1 MPTPKGWE
9 QFADPNKK
17 NEYGAIL
24 QVKSGKYEINVNV
37 TTGQHQVY
45 SIDPIFQNRE
55 LLYTVN
61 NDLKVTLT
69 TAGNNLIKIKRDELK
84 ELYFVGSGASFKL
97 VKSVGTEEQKKAL
110 ENTKLYAKLKNDLPA
125 PPGGATPGAPG
136 AAPGAQGAAG
146 TQGPNSADPGAQGP
160 GSPVFATTIA
170 KFASVQLGSY
180 SYPTDMNQNQDYMY
194 ITAFEYVV
202 PDVTTG
208 GTEGNFDITAL
219 GAGANISKRTFT
231 NNMGNVTLPIP
242 NNITEQNVTGW
253 GEDSLSSLSA
263 LAMGGATGLAGA
275 VAAGDFTSA
284 GAIAGIAGNAAFKGA
299 ASGTI
304 KQLLTLNAG
313 AAIVKKL
320 GLSIN
325 PEAYRAR
332 VSGTVINPNLEL
344 LFNGPKLRTF
354 SFEVKMAPR
363 SRLEAIEIRGIIKFF
378 KKAMAPKRASSAEDS
393 FFLGAP
399 NVFRVAFRQ
408 NGSLSKSLPQLKTC
422 ALTQFKANYTP
433 DGFYA
438 SFAADGQPI
447 SVTINMTF
455 SELVPVYYDNYDAN
469 DDNVG
474 FRSEDLN
481 ELEDPSFETPVTNPP
496 AGAQGSPGAT
506 QPSRG
511 GTGFAAQTG
520 VLNPGGPL
528 AIPGESNQRF
538 QQGPDAAPIFTGGV
552 RGAN

>member
-17 NEYGAIL
+17 NEYSAIL
-24 QVKSGKYEINVNV
+24 QYKTGKYEINVNV
-37 TTGQHQVY
+37 ATGQHQIY
-45 SIDPIFQNRE
+45 SIDPIFQSRE

-61 NDLKVTLT
+61 NNSNLTAT
-69 TAGNNLIKIKRDELK
+69 TAGKTLVKTKRK
-84 ELYFVGSGASFKL
+84 ELQDFIFVGKDAAFKL
-97 VKSVGTEEQKKAL
+97 VKAVGTEEQKKVLSKTAAYVNL
-110 ENTKLYAKLKNDLPA
+110 QKDLPA
-125 PPGGATPGAPG
+125 PPGAAPG

-231 NNMGNVTLPIP
+231 SNVGNVILPIP

-275 VAAGDFTSA
+275 VTAGEFSTA

-299 ASGTI
+299 ASNTI

-363 SRLEAIEIRGIIKFF
+363 SSKEAIEIRGIIKFF
-378 KKAMAPKRASSAEDS
+378 KKAMAAKRASSAEDS
-393 FFLGAP
+393 FFLGTP
-399 NVFRVAFRQ
+399 NVFRVAFKQ

-422 ALTQFKANYTP
+422 ALTQFNANYTP

-455 SELVPVYYDNYDAN
+455 SELVPVYYDNYNAD

-496 AGAQGSPGAT
+496 AGAQGNQGAR

-538 QQGPDAAPIFTGGV
+538 QPGPDPAPIFTGGV
-552 RGAN
+552 RGV